1 MRIAW
6 EEPFGPVLP
15 IIRVDDVQQAIDHCN
30 SNRLAL
36 QGCVFT
42 RDVNQAIR
50 ISDAMETGTVQ
61 VGGCAGCS
69 LGQARQGC
77 VLLLLLLALVLGKC
91 WCAGWCM
98 W

>member
-15 IIRVDDVQQAIDHCN
+15 ILRVESVEAAVEHCN

-36 QGCVFT
+36 QGCLFT

-61 VGGCAGCS
+61 VRAPTCARLARDLRDAVFCRWE
-69 LGQARQGC
+69 LGRAC
-77 VLLLLLLALVLGKC
+77 NVS
-91 WCAGWCM
+91 
-98 W
+98 